1 MKKVFLCLSAFF
13 IFACSERIDIEN
25 DSKSDLPQLSSRA
38 MVDLENVSVT
48 NPNFINNWENM
59 TSIVLN
65 SSSPDNIK
73 TASLPWVSASSS
85 SLPENLSYDVKKE
98 DGWRMLMHTFKN
110 YGLDEKQNYFI
121 LYNDFT
127 GVLRVYYYCEQ
138 IPEANN
144 SFMWNMRTTNS
155 SSDYILGANTYPV
168 KSLDISPTDNN
179 MRISNYSN
187 NEYSSLSYGW
197 NAFEIPITYSTS
209 SQNVEYLITA
219 INTNISNIKLL
230 GTSKGTINGT
240 IISTTASGN
249 SILTGAANLSKD
261 AAKSYLDKVLK
272 SEKIKLSANLKN
284 GISNFVGGVVKNGV
298 QAGLKLIFGNTFQ
311 TKDYEVNLTMQTEI
325 ELTGTSEF
333 PSVAQVVP
341 LNNINLKKCNGG
353 NNLGVWN
360 IEKTPKVSYNKY
372 SEAFLIKEQG
382 GTLYPEPDE
391 TLPARLSVQIPFV
404 RYEKPEIIVNPN
416 IEKYLKTQSVRYEL
430 INCVGPYNISSG
442 SSIHYADLLNYMLAD
457 ETGNLEHVYKNSELP
472 MYVYQFTSTYSDELL
487 FSIEGYYKRNYKLVY
502 DWTGIQDDT
511 FVLVVTVD
519 QTFDFNGK
527 EIQVTSS
534 KHFKMDFGMI
544 TDWSYIY
551 PPELCS
557 SYVVNKDQIIL
568 KK

>member
-1 MKKVFLCLSAFF
+1 MKKVFLCLSAFI
-13 IFACSERIDIEN
+13 IFSCSEQIDIEN
-25 DSKSDLPQLSSRA
+25 DSESDLPQLSSRA
-38 MVDLENVSVT
+38 IVDLENVSVT
-48 NPNFINNWENM
+48 NPDFINNWENM

-65 SSSPDNIK
+65 SSRPDNIR
-73 TASLPWVSASSS
+73 TASLPWVAASPS
-85 SLPENLSYDVKKE
+85 SLPENISYDVKKE

-168 KSLDISPTDNN
+168 KSLDISSTDNN

-209 SQNVEYLITA
+209 NQNVEYLITA

-272 SEKIKLSANLKN
+272 SDKIKLSANLKN

-298 QAGLKLIFGNTFQ
+298 QAGLKLIFGNTSQ

-372 SEAFLIKEQG
+372 SEAFLVEEQG
-382 GTLYPEPDE
+382 GILYPEPDE
-391 TLPARLSVQIPFV
+391 LIPARLNIQIPFI
-404 RYEKPEIIVNPN
+404 RYEKPEIIVNPS
-416 IEKYLKTQSVRYEL
+416 IKKYLKTQSVTYEL
-430 INCVGPYNISSG
+430 INCVGPHNSGLGIYYNG
-442 SSIHYADLLNYMLAD
+442 DLLNYMGD
-457 ETGNLEHVYKNSELP
+457 DVTGNYESIYKNSELS
-472 MYVYQFTSTYSDELL
+472 MYIWQFTSTYSDELL
-487 FSIEGYYKRNYKLVY
+487 FSIEGYYKRGYKLVY
-502 DWTGIQDDT
+502 DWTGSKDDT
-511 FVLVVTVD
+511 FVLVVTVN

-534 KHFKMDFGMI
+534 KHFKTDFGMM
-544 TDWSYIY
+544 TDWTYIY
-551 PPELCS
+551 PIEIIS
-557 SYVVNKDQIIL
+557 SYVVNKDQIL